1 MTGKSGSI
9 ASYSAEELA
18 AKRRAG
24 EDLTDRVMSH
34 DEAMRRRAAD
44 AEAPQPDDSWRDSII
59 VGLPEPKKQMTLR
72 LDADVVRWF
81 QGQGKGYQTL
91 MNAVLKG
98 YVEHQSRKARG
109 ESR

>member
-9 ASYSAEELA
+9 VSYSAEELA

-24 EDLTDRVMSH
+24 EDRTDRAMSH
-34 DEAMRRRAAD
+34 AEAMRRRAAD
-44 AEAPQPDDSWRDSII
+44 AEAPQPDDNWHDSII

-81 QGQGKGYQTL
+81 RGRGKGYQTL
-91 MNAVLKG
+91 MNAVLKS
-98 YVEHQSRKARG
+98 YVEHESRKARNG
-109 ESR
+109 RR